1 MADIVMAD
9 DGIAFDGVLAEGAPM
24 GGAEAA
30 FVGLAEALARRGHT
44 VTIYNNCTAPLDHN
58 GVAWRR
64 LADGMPESADLY
76 IANRGD
82 RLLRHVERA
91 RRTIFWIH
99 NPAGYLLKWRYLA
112 KLARRRPLI
121 VFSGPSHA
129 ATYPRWAPNGGRV
142 VIPYGIAEIFRTAMP
157 AAAPPPPRALFTSN
171 PLRGLDW
178 LLDVWE
184 RRIRP
189 AVPRAELHVFSGPRT
204 YGAAGAR
211 KAEAMLPVRA
221 RRRHAARRGRAA
233 RAGGQGRARSRDAG
247 DAAFPLSRRSRRDVL
262 RRRRRGAGHGP
273 TGRRPGYRQPARARR
288 RRRHRHGRARR
299 DGVRRRGDPAARQ
312 RRAVAA
318 PARGGAGPPARLRLA
333 GGGGGIRE
341 APALAKRLP
350 ALPPRSFYF
359 RFNGID
365 YSAAG

>member
-1 MADIVMAD
+1 MAGIVMAD
-9 DGIAFDGVLAEGAPM
+9 DGIAFDGALAEGAPM

-30 FVGLAEALARRGHT
+30 FVGLAEALARRGHR

-129 ATYPRWAPNGGRV
+129 ATYPRWAPSGGRV

-211 KAEAMLPVRA
+211 KAEAMLPVLARA
-221 RRRHAARRGRAA
+221 AAMLHAGVVLREPVAKAALAAEMRAMRLFLYRGDLGETFCAAAGEAQAMGIPGVVQDIGSLRERIVDGVTGTVARDETAFADAAIRLLGNDALWLRQHAAA
-233 RAGGQGRARSRDAG
+233 
-247 DAAFPLSRRSRRDVL
+247 L
-262 RRRRRGAGHGP
+262 
-273 TGRRPGYRQPARARR
+273 
-288 RRRHRHGRARR
+288 
-299 DGVRRRGDPAARQ
+299 ARQ
-312 RRAVAA
+312 RGFGWQEAA
-318 PARGGAGPPARLRLA
+318 AEFEKL
-333 GGGGGIRE
+333 
-341 APALAKRLP
+341 LP
-350 ALPPRSFYF
+350 
-359 RFNGID
+359 
-365 YSAAG
+365 